1 MSRNLTYF
9 ASDVHLGLQVA
20 DPAGREARFVSF
32 LRSIPAAETE
42 AAHGMKAFDLR
53 TEGSALRLNADDGTE
68 LAASDMAFDHAG
80 IVETAVRRLRGK
92 IGYTDI
98 AFRFLAD
105 MDSFSLSELQ
115 TVFEAVMDR
124 PTDSSN
130 FRRMIRTQYEKE
142 GRVIRTE
149 KEDKQGPGRPSVL
162 YRFRPEP

>member
-1 MSRNLTYF
+1 MS
-9 ASDVHLGLQVA
+9 G
-20 DPAGREARFVSF
+20 
-32 LRSIPAAETE
+32 
-42 AAHGMKAFDLR
+42 K
-53 TEGSALRLNADDGTE
+53 DGTV
-68 LAASDMAFDHAG
+68 LTGSDLAFDHGRIIETG
-80 IVETAVRRLRGK
+80 IKRLQNK

-105 MDSFSLSELQ
+105 MESFSLSELQ
-115 TVFEAVMDR
+115 TVFEAVLDR